1 MPQSESDVAKFEEMA
16 DQVFRSARSF
26 NAWTDA
32 PVTNKTLCAL
42 YDLMKMGPTSGNASP
57 ARIIFVTSPSA
68 KEKLSKMAFDRN
80 QPKILAAPVTAI
92 IGHDL
97 MFFEKLPRLFPHNP
111 AMADM
116 FANNASLAETT
127 ALRNG
132 SLQGAYLIIAARM
145 LGLDCG
151 PMSGFNSAA
160 VDEGFFSGGTIRSNF
175 ICALGYGDAVG
186 QWDRLPRLPFEEA
199 CSIL

>member
-1 MPQSESDVAKFEEMA
+1 MPQSESDVTKFEEMA

-26 NAWTDA
+26 NAWTA
-32 PVTNKTLCAL
+32 MPVATETLYSL
-42 YDLMKMGPTSGNASP
+42 YELMKMGPTSGNGSP
-57 ARIIFVTSPSA
+57 ARIIFIRSASA

-97 MFFEKLPRLFPHNP
+97 RFFEALPKLFPHNSG
-111 AMADM
+111 MADM
-116 FANNASLAETT
+116 FANNAPLAETT
-127 ALRNG
+127 AFRNG

-151 PMSGFNSAA
+151 PMSGFDNAA
-160 VDEGFFSGGTIRSNF
+160 VDEGFFPGTKIRSNF
-175 ICALGYGDAVG
+175 ICSLGYGDSAG
-186 QWDRLPRLPFEEA
+186 QWDRLPRLAFEEA
-199 CSIL
+199 CSIA